1 MILRQN
7 GPSDWKFSKASSK
20 DNSSLFVFL
29 CKSKFNLNLGF
40 TIVCLSNEMI
50 YKYSFK
56 YLFIG
61 EIVLFLHHTTNHL
74 CTNTYSSHPF
84 WFDPENCIYFDSVL
98 SKIPGFSSIFK
109 LLYGINDKR
118 LETEVFGLKFK
129 KSSRTCSWIW

>member
-1 MILRQN
+1 
-7 GPSDWKFSKASSK
+7 
-20 DNSSLFVFL
+20 VFL

-61 EIVLFLHHTTNHL
+61 EIVLFCITQQITYVQI
-74 CTNTYSSHPF
+74 TYSSHQRF
-84 WFDPENCIYFDSVL
+84 LLRIL
-98 SKIPGFSSIFK
+98 SFYHFK

-129 KSSRTCSWIW
+129 KSSRTCSFDKRRHLYKELSNFGFGFIEIGTLT